1 MQYENCWR
9 KFRFISTLNKSI
21 WYIIFLLKQLETREI
36 VFSRA
41 AVGQSRAQPRTQA
54 LLPTPG
60 AAAKTL
66 ASFGHVSPRIWEITK
81 ENIQGRAVGNIC

>member
-1 MQYENCWR
+1 MDMWVLFTVC
-9 KFRFISTLNKSI
+9 T
-21 WYIIFLLKQLETREI
+21 YIPVRATYVGKITVYVCSHSREQGI
-36 VFSRA
+36 L
-41 AVGQSRAQPRTQA
+41 QPRTQA